1 MGKEVVC
8 VVFVSAVLLGIAT
21 NLDNLLIGLSA
32 GARGKKITFLTN
44 CIIALSSGAV
54 SYLLCRLGVF
64 SVGIGR
70 ISNWLGGGLLVA
82 IGLWPLLV
90 RPSGEH
96 APADAGAAQGRR
108 LSAGEVLTL
117 SLALAFNC
125 LPASFAA
132 GLTGIPAQAAA
143 LAVTLCS
150 LGFVWLGQ
158 GLGKR
163 LEDGCPADPNLQR
176 GHDRA
181 GHFGNADLKTPCRLS
196 LGALAREVGAAL
208 PPGMA
213 KGSSFCFLL
222 YIFLNKYKIDYRN

>member
-1 MGKEVVC
+1 M
-8 VVFVSAVLLGIAT
+8 
-21 NLDNLLIGLSA
+21 
-32 GARGKKITFLTN
+32 
-44 CIIALSSGAV
+44 
-54 SYLLCRLGVF
+54 
-64 SVGIGR
+64 
-70 ISNWLGGGLLVA
+70 VA

-163 LEDGCPADPNLQR
+163 LEDRCP
-176 GHDRA
+176 
-181 GHFGNADLKTPCRLS
+181 
-196 LGALAREVGAAL
+196 GALLTQISSAAMIAL
-208 PPGMA
+208 GILEM
-213 KGSSFCFLL
+213 L
-222 YIFLNKYKIDYRN
+222 I